1 MRYNRTRNFEPYG
14 HAENKKTQKFVF
26 RSALRPNQISFRTAK
41 TQSGRR
47 LSNLLWRATAAHPL
61 MWNGRAYEATGIH
74 SSARLYRL
82 WLGGRGARAQ
92 ERCVLDGGRGF
103 GQHHRELVALRLRCV
118 VARQSGGAF
127 HLKDD
132 RIKRA
137 VRVLC
142 RAEIAQACVRLGGLI
157 MLAGELPRT
166 THADVEIFDQ
176 AIPD

>member
-1 MRYNRTRNFEPYG
+1 MRRREFIAVLGCTAFG
-14 HAENKKTQKFVF
+14 WVVAAHAP
-26 RSALRPNQISFRTAK
+26 RSAASWMEVEVLASTTASLSSFAC
-41 TQSGRR
+41 
-47 LSNLLWRATAAHPL
+47 AV
-61 MWNGRAYEATGIH
+61 
-74 SSARLYRL
+74 SSR
-82 WLGGRGARAQ
+82 
-92 ERCVLDGGRGF
+92 VK
-103 GQHHRELVALRLRCV
+103 
-118 VARQSGGAF
+118 SGGAF

-142 RAEIAQACVRLGGLI
+142 RAEIAQARVRLGGLI